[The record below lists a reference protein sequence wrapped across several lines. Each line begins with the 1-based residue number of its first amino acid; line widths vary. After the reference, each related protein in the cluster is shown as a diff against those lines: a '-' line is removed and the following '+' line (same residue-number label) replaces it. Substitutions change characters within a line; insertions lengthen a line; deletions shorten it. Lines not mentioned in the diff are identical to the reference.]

1 MICSSESRCKSFN
14 FRLKDKSC
22 ELNDA
27 NKHTH
32 PRDFGPKEG
41 SVYMNKDDEF
51 KSCSE
56 ILDRR
61 PRAES
66 GYYGINIGNRN
77 AQVYCDM
84 EKHGGGWTLVVSIS
98 SQNNDHLQSA
108 ANNCLN
114 LSLCVPFTDQ
124 HQGRKLSDSDI
135 HELAGTE
142 DTQWTKQI
150 QLIMPSREAD
160 RGHEIVDLGS
170 YTMNSKGKGGSRS
183 QVQLYVEDKQVTTD
197 VDAGSAASIIYEI
210 RSNNLFRNLT
220 MKPTNLQ
227 LRTYPG
233 ELLSFLE
240 SFRVSV
246 KYQTQEAQLP
256 LFVAKGD
263 KPLHL
268 GRNWLKKLR
277 LNWSNIFKVTEE
289 NVVHDNVSRYT
300 ILFASGYGNL
310 K

>member
-142 DTQWTKQI
+142 GT
-150 QLIMPSREAD
+150 
-160 RGHEIVDLGS
+160 
-170 YTMNSKGKGGSRS
+170 
-183 QVQLYVEDKQVTTD
+183 
-197 VDAGSAASIIYEI
+197 
-210 RSNNLFRNLT
+210 
-220 MKPTNLQ
+220 
-227 LRTYPG
+227 
-233 ELLSFLE
+233 
-240 SFRVSV
+240 FRVDV
-246 KYQTQEAQLP
+246 LQNDGTPPYTIFYQIPSGPNKFNSSCRQGSCPRIIISHSYPYHWETNNCTTI
-256 LFVAKGD
+256 AKGYHISD
-263 KPLHL
+263 GCHRVFD
-268 GRNWLKKLR
+268 GG
-277 LNWSNIFKVTEE
+277 
-289 NVVHDNVSRYT
+289 DNNECKHRFWNSSQFGHCEY
-300 ILFASGYGNL
+300 
-310 K
+310 